1 MAPIDVDAPLS
12 AAIKRSKTDGLSV
25 QINISNLAPTVNIDD
40 LRELFNEYNVENV
53 SVYSDQNGQPTG
65 DIAVSKRSGDRLIR
79 DFKGVSVD
87 EKELKLTIIGNKSIL
102 SRISLPNGKQL
113 TSRNRHQKSFKA
125 KKSNKT
131 KKIKK
136 EASMKM
142 TVEQLDA
149 ELDAYMNN
157 APKVGQ
163 FLTYDENEANEENG
177 ILKVRKIGIEDAKRD
192 DCINMEEDGSIKI
205 SSWIAFSSDPR
216 HRTFDRKLAF
226 ADWYGL
232 VDCSD
237 VVGLSQKCDAYKTF
251 IVVKDMDYVRNQTQ
265 LFKVAVIKGK
275 LQKTSSVEL
284 MQRMK
289 DFEENLL
296 NTQSFGT
303 GPPINVA
310 QFLGAMNIKETPIL
324 PTQPILEDR
333 TPVGLVRLGSY
344 YEFEY
349 APIQNNS
356 RYSYEITK
364 KHKKQESLPFNV
376 NIDQEVQAGI
386 HVDLSSPNTK
396 CQVWSFY
403 TGVPFFNSPQVGFVT
418 MADYVDSQGS
428 NKSWQEVLRIYL
440 GNPCARNMYCICRV
454 VKQRVPEKMFNSFM
468 MDEFKSVE
476 RYTWQV
482 IKIQAAKE
490 FVNDSEERLKRENLR
505 ENIDQ
510 LEEEDEVARQKR
522 QNRANVRF
530 EQDLFSSG
538 SSSSNFSYSQS
549 PFQPI

>member
-1 MAPIDVDAPLS
+1 MERRFLIL
-12 AAIKRSKTDGLSV
+12 
-25 QINISNLAPTVNIDD
+25 
-40 LRELFNEYNVENV
+40 EFNETTRIVSCFHNKDFVIVRIKLEN
-53 SVYSDQNGQPTG
+53 
-65 DIAVSKRSGDRLIR
+65 
-79 DFKGVSVD
+79 D
-87 EKELKLTIIGNKSIL
+87 ES
-102 SRISLPNGKQL
+102 
-113 TSRNRHQKSFKA
+113 
-125 KKSNKT
+125 
-131 KKIKK
+131 
-136 EASMKM
+136 
-142 TVEQLDA
+142 
-149 ELDAYMNN
+149 
-157 APKVGQ
+157 PKVGQ

-237 VVGLSQKCDAYKTF
+237 VVGLSPKCDAYKTF

-284 MQRMK
+284 MQRMR

-296 NTQSFGT
+296 NTQSLDTCAPHRPSRSIDGNRNESNNNNN
-303 GPPINVA
+303 PINGKDIPQSSSTNQPTHSREPTPLILKDFGLIMYKISEEEYVVW
-310 QFLGAMNIKETPIL
+310 LKERMDFA
-324 PTQPILEDR
+324 ILET

-364 KHKKQESLPFNV
+364 KQKKQESLPFNV
-376 NIDQEVQAGI
+376 NIDQEVHAGI